1 MISQIF
7 NPNKEPAIP
16 TGTPTNE
23 VNAEIETHID
33 NRNENKKISK
43 VIQSPGH
50 FFNAFYLLNH
60 HVLFLPKH
68 NLLLHLFYF
77 SLKSKSAVFAF
88 KVVIYYLVI
97 LFIVIWRN

>member
-33 NRNENKKISK
+33 N
-43 VIQSPGH
+43 
-50 FFNAFYLLNH
+50 
-60 HVLFLPKH
+60 
-68 NLLLHLFYF
+68 
-77 SLKSKSAVFAF
+77 
-88 KVVIYYLVI
+88 
-97 LFIVIWRN
+97 